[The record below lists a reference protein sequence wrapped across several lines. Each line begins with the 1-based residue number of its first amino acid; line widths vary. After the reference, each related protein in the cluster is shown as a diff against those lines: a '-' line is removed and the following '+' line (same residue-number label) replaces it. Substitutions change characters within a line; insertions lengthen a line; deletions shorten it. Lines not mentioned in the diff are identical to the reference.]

1 MPTGRALY
9 TQNRAEIKKSCAR
22 DDAEFIGGLF
32 AGCYVRRMPCLTC
45 KILRIAFAI
54 LLGAPAVPALAQS
67 SGGYGLS
74 GLKSYDAPIAPSA
87 NGLAKVIR
95 SENQTPTN
103 TPSKF
108 KPDTPPVTI
117 AIHGYGEVI
126 VDSSTRP

>member
-1 MPTGRALY
+1 
-9 TQNRAEIKKSCAR
+9 
-22 DDAEFIGGLF
+22 
-32 AGCYVRRMPCLTC
+32 MPCLTC

-54 LLGAPAVPALAQS
+54 LLGGAAAPALAQS

-74 GLKSYDAPIAPSA
+74 GLKSYDAPIAPPA
-87 NGLAKVIR
+87 NGLARVIR

-108 KPDTPPVTI
+108 KPDMPPVTI

-126 VDSSTRP
+126 VDSTTRR